1 MVCDEDKYILQ
12 QERRS
17 KSESP
22 NSSSRIENAY
32 SFGYTHFSSCYWV
45 SYGYFICSDEVDFF
59 PADQTDHSFVN
70 TMASFLRKY
79 PLLSGCLPV
88 ITNRNCFVPAE
99 LKEYLPRRS
108 VFMAEFG
115 AY

>member
-17 KSESP
+17 KSEFP
-22 NSSSRIENAY
+22 NSNSRIENAY

-59 PADQTDHSFVN
+59 
-70 TMASFLRKY
+70 R
-79 PLLSGCLPV
+79 
-88 ITNRNCFVPAE
+88 
-99 LKEYLPRRS
+99 
-108 VFMAEFG
+108 
-115 AY
+115 